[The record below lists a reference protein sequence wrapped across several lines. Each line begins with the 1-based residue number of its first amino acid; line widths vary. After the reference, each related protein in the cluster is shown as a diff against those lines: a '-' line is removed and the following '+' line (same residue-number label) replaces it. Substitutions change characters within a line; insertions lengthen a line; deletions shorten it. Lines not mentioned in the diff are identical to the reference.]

1 MSKLMT
7 DAAPHAWQPT
17 AAAGARL
24 EQRLCIAGMLLL
36 TVSPLASFALCGFLL
51 ITLHARTPREARWV
65 LEIALALA
73 LSMMVGSR
81 PLDPDNLSDD
91 IHGYY
96 DIYRE
101 LAGGDLTTLTQF
113 GGGFEV
119 ALPLLLWLWGLVL
132 PPLTV
137 NGLMFCLSATSS
149 LLLVL
154 WIERAFYRSGVPL
167 RPALAGLCLLM
178 VNLYFATQLSR
189 QFLSLI
195 VLLFAFTAATRSGRG
210 VALALAASLHLSA
223 LPFYVVW
230 SLARR
235 GVWGWAGILAMAVL
249 LRLYFLDLLAAFDV
263 IPPALAD
270 KLTYYVDN
278 EDSATDADIG
288 SLRMIFLLAVL
299 SLVSLLSSR
308 LHPGARTRPWLA
320 VPWLTGAVHYVLLPI
335 PLASL
340 RTTLIVHSVLPGLIA
355 WQMFAHRA
363 RALQPVVLGVL
374 LLYKVVV
381 YAAAPNGANLRPSL
395 TMLAGFF
402 V

>member
-1 MSKLMT
+1 MT
-7 DAAPHAWQPT
+7 AFVSDAASGGWWPCT
-17 AAAGARL
+17 TTGARL
-24 EQRLCIAGMLLL
+24 EEYLCIAGVLLL

-51 ITLHARTPREARWV
+51 MTLHARTPHEVRWV
-65 LEIALALA
+65 LEIVLVLA
-73 LSMMVGSR
+73 LSMMAGGR

-91 IHGYY
+91 IYGYY

-101 LAGGDLTTLTQF
+101 LAGGDLTALTQF

-119 ALPLLLWLWGLVL
+119 ALPLLLWLWGLAL
-132 PPLTV
+132 PPMTV

-154 WIERAFYRSGVPL
+154 WIERSFYRRGVPL
-167 RPALAGLCLLM
+167 RPALAGLCLVM

-195 VLLFAFTAATRSGRG
+195 VLLFAFTAATRGGRG
-210 VALALAASLHLSA
+210 VYVALAASLHLSA

-230 SLARR
+230 RLARL
-235 GVWGWAGILAMAVL
+235 GVWGWVGILGMAGL

-263 IPPALAD
+263 VPAALAD
-270 KLTYYVDN
+270 KLVFYLDN
-278 EDSATDADIG
+278 EDSMTDSDIG

-299 SLVSLLSSR
+299 SLVSLLASR
-308 LHPGARTRPWLA
+308 LHPDARTRPWLA
-320 VPWLTGAVHYVLLPI
+320 VPWFTTAVHYVLLPI

-340 RTTLIVHSVLPGLIA
+340 RSTLIVHSLLPGLIA
-355 WQMFAHRA
+355 WHMFSHRA

-374 LLYKVVV
+374 LLYKVVA

-395 TMLAGFF
+395 TLLASFF
-402 V
+402 D